1 VFGEDV
7 GCEGGDGG
15 VVGDVEDGVVD
26 GYVGVGAVLRDEALK
41 VLFTA
46 AADDYACAG
55 FKELRVLLI

>member
-1 VFGEDV
+1 
-7 GCEGGDGG
+7 

-26 GYVGVGAVLRDEALK
+26 GYVGGGAVLFHEFLE
-41 VLFTA
+41 VLLTA